1 MYQPF
6 FGSYLPASKLELERL
21 TVGPCNPRLEVR
33 FSGLYFLSISERWI
47 YVPVFGGQYDVKSR
61 GVQRRCVSDCI
72 RFGQKRL
79 VAVFLPQSMSPVA
92 FYLPSGFNGRRLDAK
107 SAKRLATSTGP
118 SLSISRSWQ

>member
-61 GVQRRCVSDCI
+61 GVQRRCVGDCI
-72 RFGQKRL
+72 RL
-79 VAVFLPQSMSPVA
+79 
-92 FYLPSGFNGRRLDAK
+92 
-107 SAKRLATSTGP
+107 GP
-118 SLSISRSWQ
+118 DKVGGSFVTPLNK